1 MKNEF
6 KTNLKCFWVTVTHKK
21 DINCNPSKSRDWPNC
36 QLFHPPLVSDW
47 VISPHCTP
55 ALADNYHTCN
65 LMNHVYCAWLKWHV
79 RSWTCKHTRKKHIS
93 KIFRHKMD
101 GFDWAENKMHLLA
114 PWRSRDLT
122 KDVLHASENGRH
134 DNNKNNASSLN
145 SGCAWIFKI
154 IAKTTSFAM
163 I

>member
-1 MKNEF
+1 
-6 KTNLKCFWVTVTHKK
+6 
-21 DINCNPSKSRDWPNC
+21 
-36 QLFHPPLVSDW
+36 
-47 VISPHCTP
+47 
-55 ALADNYHTCN
+55 
-65 LMNHVYCAWLKWHV
+65 
-79 RSWTCKHTRKKHIS
+79 
-93 KIFRHKMD
+93 MD

-145 SGCAWIFKI
+145 SACAWIFKI
-154 IAKTTSFAM
+154 IAKTTCFAM